1 MTERPLPRAA
11 LPPGLEARTS
21 APLVDATGGPERA
34 RAAWAFIYGMVILEL
49 NDRIPTDELTEAA
62 WQAGLAGFRS
72 LPD

>member
-1 MTERPLPRAA
+1 VAEVLGARGRAIVAVARPLLEREGMEA
-11 LPPGLEARTS
+11 LT
-21 APLVDATGGPERA
+21 
-34 RAAWAFIYGMVILEL
+34 IHGMVILEL